1 MFKRLAYYIVYT
13 DLIKIDL
20 FKGKYDA
27 KNGSKHYMN
36 GIATVMEVIAL
47 RASEATYEKQVN
59 LFIDN
64 LLKSEEKYH
73 V

>member
-1 MFKRLAYYIVYT
+1 MFKRLAYHIVYK

-36 GIATVMEVIAL
+36 GISTVMEVIAL
-47 RASEATYEKQVN
+47 RASRATYEKHVN

-64 LLKSEEKYH
+64 LLRSEGKYH